1 MPRLAP
7 VIATTLPCMPQTFPA
22 VSKTLIPQRHDEVK
36 PLTRWRA
43 TGMLEQIEFR
53 EVGVKM
59 KHWMLAGTTAALALV
74 AANSALADVTPEEVW
89 QNWQDFY
96 TSSGSTVTTGSV
108 ERDGDTLII
117 TDFKTSSDNETGTS
131 DSAVAEIRLR
141 DNGDGSVGVEMSEDM
156 TFGFTTLAL
165 EGEGSSGATG
175 TAKMPGLTGTVS
187 GSVDDMAYDYTMP
200 SVEITMEPIENGAPA
215 GKISV
220 LLSDSTSTYQ
230 LSGPAEAKVL
240 DGSFGAASM
249 AVNLEITDPESPFVG
264 SLNVADLAGQV
275 SGSVSGIEEVE
286 LTDAFAKGFALDMGM
301 TYGAMVYDFDVSNAT
316 TPGALMG
323 GSEGGSFQFALD
335 AAKMLL
341 AGGGKNVSATLS
353 SADLP
358 FPEVKVSYAESGFN
372 LTLPLTKGDAPQDFS
387 FLTKVVDLQISEE
400 IWAMLDPTGAL
411 PHDPATLVIDT
422 TGTAL
427 LKADLMAS
435 AEGATPDAE
444 LHSLNVND
452 LTARIAGAELTG
464 TGAFTFDNTDLT
476 TFEGMPAPTGKMEL
490 KLVGGNGLLD
500 ALVAMGMLSED
511 DAMGARMMIAM
522 FANPGAG
529 EDELTSV
536 LEFKDKGFFANGQQ
550 LQ

>member
-1 MPRLAP
+1 
-7 VIATTLPCMPQTFPA
+7 
-22 VSKTLIPQRHDEVK
+22 
-36 PLTRWRA
+36 
-43 TGMLEQIEFR
+43 
-53 EVGVKM
+53 M
-59 KHWMLAGTTAALALV
+59 KHWKLAGTTAALALM
-74 AANSALADVTPEEVW
+74 AANPAVADVTPEEVW

-108 ERDGDTLII
+108 ERDGDTLVI
-117 TDFKTSSDNETGTS
+117 TDVKTSSDNDTGTS
-131 DSAVAEIRLR
+131 DSAIAEIRLR

-156 TFGFTTLAL
+156 TFGFTTPAL

-175 TAKMPGLTGTVS
+175 SAKMPGLTGTVT
-187 GSVDDMAYDYTMP
+187 GSVDDMAYAYIMP
-200 SVEITMEPIENGAPA
+200 SVEITMEPLENGAPA
-215 GKISV
+215 GKITV
-220 LLSDSTSTYQ
+220 LLSDGTSTYQ
-230 LSGPAEAKVL
+230 LSGPADAKVL
-240 DGSFGAASM
+240 NGSFGAATIAM
-249 AVNLEITDPESPFVG
+249 NFEIPDPENPFVG
-264 SLNVADLAGQV
+264 SLNVADLAG
-275 SGSVSGIEEVE
+275 
-286 LTDAFAKGFALDMGM
+286 DAFAMGFALDMGM
-301 TYGAMVYDFDVSNAT
+301 TYGAMIYDFDVSDAAT
-316 TPGALMG
+316 SGKLMG

-335 AAKMLL
+335 AAKMML

-372 LTLPLTKGDAPQDFS
+372 FTMPLAKGDAPQDFS
-387 FLTKVVDLQISEE
+387 FLTKIVDLQISEE
-400 IWAMLDPTGAL
+400 IWAMLDPTGAV

-427 LKADLMAS
+427 LKEDLMAS
-435 AEGATPDAE
+435 AEGTTPDAE

-452 LTARIAGAELTG
+452 LTARVAGAELTG

-476 TFEGMPAPTGKMEL
+476 TIDGMPAPTGKLEL
-490 KLVGGNGLLD
+490 KLVGGNGLID
-500 ALVAMGMLSED
+500 ALVSMGMLSED
-511 DAMGARMMIAM
+511 EAMGARMMIAM

>member
-1 MPRLAP
+1 
-7 VIATTLPCMPQTFPA
+7 
-22 VSKTLIPQRHDEVK
+22 
-36 PLTRWRA
+36 
-43 TGMLEQIEFR
+43 
-53 EVGVKM
+53 
-59 KHWMLAGTTAALALV
+59 
-74 AANSALADVTPEEVW
+74 
-89 QNWQDFY
+89 
-96 TSSGSTVTTGSV
+96 
-108 ERDGDTLII
+108 
-117 TDFKTSSDNETGTS
+117 
-131 DSAVAEIRLR
+131 
-141 DNGDGSVGVEMSEDM
+141 
-156 TFGFTTLAL
+156 
-165 EGEGSSGATG
+165 
-175 TAKMPGLTGTVS
+175 
-187 GSVDDMAYDYTMP
+187 
-200 SVEITMEPIENGAPA
+200 MEPIENGAPA

>member
-1 MPRLAP
+1 LNRYKHIVTQPG
-7 VIATTLPCMPQTFPA
+7 
-22 VSKTLIPQRHDEVK
+22 DEVN
-36 PLTRWRA
+36 PLTRRRA
-43 TGMLEQIEFR
+43 ARMLEKIEFR
-53 EVGVKM
+53 QLRVKM
-59 KHWMLAGTTAALALV
+59 KHWMLAGSTAILALV

-96 TSSGSTVTTGSV
+96 TSSGSTITTGSV
-108 ERDGDTLII
+108 ERDGDTLVIS
-117 TDFKTSSDNETGTS
+117 DFKTSSDSDTGTS
-131 DSAVAEIRLR
+131 DSAVTEIRLR
-141 DNGDGSVGVEMSEDM
+141 DNSDGSVGVEMSEEM
-156 TFGFTTLAL
+156 TFNFTAPAL
-165 EGEGSSGATG
+165 EGGGSSGATG
-175 TAKMPGLTGTVS
+175 TARMPGLTGTVS
-187 GSVDDMAYDYTMP
+187 GSVDDMAYAYVMP
-200 SVEITMEPIENGAPA
+200 SVEISMEPIENGAPA
-215 GKISV
+215 GKITV
-220 LLSDSTSTYQ
+220 RLSDSTSTYQ
-230 LSGPAEAKVL
+230 LSGPADAKVL
-240 DGSFGAASM
+240 DGSFGVASM
-249 AVNLEITDPESPFVG
+249 AVNLEITDSESPFIG
-264 SLNVADLAGQV
+264 SLNVADLAGQM
-275 SGSVSGIEEVE
+275 SGSLSGIEEVK
-286 LTDAFAKGFALDMGM
+286 LADAFAKGFALDMGM

-316 TPGALMG
+316 TPGKLMG

-358 FPEVKVSYAESGFN
+358 FPEVTVSYAESGFK
-372 LTLPLTKGDAPQDFS
+372 LTMPLAKGDAPQDFS
-387 FLTKVVDLQISEE
+387 FLTKVIDLQISEE

-411 PHDPATLVIDT
+411 PHNPTTVVIDT

-452 LTARIAGAELTG
+452 LTARFVGAELTG
-464 TGAFTFDNTDLT
+464 TGAFTFDNTDLV
-476 TFEGMPAPTGKMEL
+476 TFDGMPAPTGKLDL
-490 KLVGGNGLLD
+490 KLVGGDGLLD
-500 ALVAMGMLSED
+500 TLVAMGMLSED

>member
-7 VIATTLPCMPQTFPA
+7 VIATTLPCMTRLSPYSAPLLPHA
-22 VSKTLIPQRHDEVK
+22 RDEVK
-36 PLTRWRA
+36 PLTRWRTA
-43 TGMLEQIEFR
+43 GMLGQIAFR
-53 EVGVKM
+53 QAGVKM
-59 KHWMLAGTTAALALV
+59 KHCRLAGTTAALALM
-74 AANSALADVTPEEVW
+74 AANAAVADVTPEDVW

-108 ERDGDTLII
+108 ERDGDTLVII
-117 TDFKTSSDNETGTS
+117 DFKTSSDTDAGTS

-141 DNGDGSVGVEMSEDM
+141 DNGDGSVGVEMSEEM
-156 TFGFTTLAL
+156 TFGFTAPAL

-175 TAKMPGLTGTVS
+175 IAKMPGLTGTVT
-187 GSVDDMAYDYTMP
+187 GSVDDMAYAYAMP
-200 SVEITMEPIENGAPA
+200 SVEIAMKPVENGAAA
-215 GKISV
+215 GKITV
-220 LLSDSTSTYQ
+220 LLSDGTSTYQ
-230 LSGPAEAKVL
+230 LSGPADAKVL
-240 DGSFGAASM
+240 DGSFGAASIAM
-249 AVNLEITDPESPFVG
+249 NFEITDPENPFVG
-264 SLNVADLAGQV
+264 SLNVADLAGQM
-275 SGSVSGIEEVE
+275 SGSLSGMEEVD
-286 LTDAFAKGFALDMGM
+286 LADAFAKGFALDMGM
-301 TYGAMVYDFDVSNAT
+301 TYGAMIYDFDVSDAT
-316 TPGALMG
+316 TSGKLMG

-335 AAKMLL
+335 AAKMML

-353 SADLP
+353 GADLP
-358 FPEVKVSYAESGFN
+358 FPEVSVSYAESGFN
-372 LTLPLTKGDAPQDFS
+372 VTMPLAKGDAPQDFS
-387 FLTKVVDLQISEE
+387 FLTKIVDLQISEE
-400 IWAMLDPTGAL
+400 IWAMLDPTGAV

-452 LTARIAGAELTG
+452 LTARVAGAELTG

-476 TFEGMPAPTGKMEL
+476 TFGGMPAPTGKLEL
-490 KLVGGNGLLD
+490 KLMGGNGLLD
-500 ALVAMGMLSED
+500 ALVSMGMLSED

>member
-1 MPRLAP
+1 
-7 VIATTLPCMPQTFPA
+7 MPQTFPA

-156 TFGFTTLAL
+156 TFGFTTPAL

-249 AVNLEITDPESPFVG
+249 AVNLEITDPESPLVG